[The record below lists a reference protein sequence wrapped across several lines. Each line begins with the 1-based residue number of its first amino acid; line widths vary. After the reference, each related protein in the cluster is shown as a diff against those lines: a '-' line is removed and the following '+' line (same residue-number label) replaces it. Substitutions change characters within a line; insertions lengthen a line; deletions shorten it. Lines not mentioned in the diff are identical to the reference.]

1 MLKKMNING
10 VTLYVEDQGEGPAII
25 TLHGGPGLG
34 SRHGDA
40 AVYGTFASEGYRA
53 ISYDQR
59 GNGQSEGAEPY
70 SHEQFNADTEALRT
84 ELGLGKIIIAGGSY
98 GGYLALE
105 YALRYPENVAG
116 IVLRD
121 TAASN
126 AYRYTAHERAMK
138 SGLPGITQEL
148 LDRLFNGQ
156 AKDNDD
162 FRSMYAAILPLYWVK
177 FTQADLDNHLNSIIF
192 RYETHNWAFS
202 HNQPNFNIVD
212 RLKTIQAPTLVLC
225 GRHDWITPLE
235 ASEEIA
241 REIPNSRLVVFENS
255 GHSPQNEERE
265 KFQAEVRRF
274 LNEVVPTSK

>member
-1 MLKKMNING
+1 MLKTLKING
-10 VTLYVEDQGEGPAII
+10 VLLHVEDQGEGPAIV

-40 AVYGTFASEGYRA
+40 STFGTFAAEGYRVV
-53 ISYDQR
+53 SYDQR
-59 GNGQSEGAEPY
+59 GNGESEGAEPY
-70 SHEQFNADTEALRT
+70 SHEQFNADTEALRV
-84 ELGLGKIIIAGGSY
+84 ELGLDKIVIAGGSY

-105 YALRYPENVAG
+105 YALRYPDRVAG

-126 AYRYTAHERAMK
+126 KYRNTAHDRAMK
-138 SGLPGITQEL
+138 SGLPGITEEML
-148 LDRLFNGQ
+148 NRLFNGE
-156 AKDNDD
+156 ARSDED
-162 FRSMYAAILPLYWVK
+162 FREMYAAILPLYWVE
-177 FTQADLDNHLNSIIF
+177 FTQRDLDDHLNSIRF
-192 RYETHNWAFS
+192 RHETHNWAFS
-202 HNQPNFNIVD
+202 RNQPSFNIVD

-255 GHSPQNEERE
+255 GHSPQKEERE
-265 KFQAEVRRF
+265 KFLAEVRGF
-274 LNEVVPTSK
+274 LHEVAPRH